1 MKVSKTF
8 YRLPLS
14 SFVWGL
20 VLLSLNS
27 IQMVKAEMSPYDWAL
42 IHLDYA
48 RQEKVEQLRSFC
60 DRIHALAQKAAHDKY
75 VLASFEINHEYDQ
88 SENRGDAPLSL
99 KDQVLTLRQSFNY
112 YYIENY
118 FAFYDILFVNNR
130 GRIFYTIRNESDL
143 NHDFIQHDGT
153 PSELFAILKTAP
165 RQEIFVDFHY
175 YTPSAEAAAFFV
187 EPVQLEDGVGGWIVL
202 QCAINK
208 VNSIFAWNDNLGAT
222 GETFLVNGQGT
233 MLTESNFTGRS
244 TILNKRLDDRNIQ
257 AKFADQQGHR
267 TVTDYRGQTALTSF
281 EVVEFLGTRWLVVA
295 KMDEDEI
302 LTRHY
307 VQHRRYYGDRI
318 KSFLHKTPIAPPREL
333 KKSASQ
339 TLLRIDMDE
348 FLKADNG
355 ERLLTFGLATCTGLL
370 VTYPEHFAYLAHVS
384 PKDKVYGDG
393 ETNLLGQMVK
403 RIKTFDIYP
412 CEQRN
417 LVFVVVATHD
427 ESLLAV
433 ADKLLEEGY
442 LLSQIQVMI
451 NYEATAA
458 SMSYDY
464 RSNELAV
471 KWRVKDDEGG
481 NLCHS
486 LKDAY
491 NLGKILQDLV
501 KGSPQA
507 VGQEGLTQS
516 QGCQDVENVG

>member
-1 MKVSKTF
+1 M
-8 YRLPLS
+8 
-14 SFVWGL
+14 
-20 VLLSLNS
+20 
-27 IQMVKAEMSPYDWAL
+27 
-42 IHLDYA
+42 
-48 RQEKVEQLRSFC
+48 
-60 DRIHALAQKAAHDKY
+60 
-75 VLASFEINHEYDQ
+75 
-88 SENRGDAPLSL
+88 
-99 KDQVLTLRQSFNY
+99 
-112 YYIENY
+112 
-118 FAFYDILFVNNR
+118 
-130 GRIFYTIRNESDL
+130 
-143 NHDFIQHDGT
+143 
-153 PSELFAILKTAP
+153 
-165 RQEIFVDFHY
+165 
-175 YTPSAEAAAFFV
+175 
-187 EPVQLEDGVGGWIVL
+187 EDGVGGWIVL

-208 VNSIFAWNDNLGAT
+208 VNSIFAWNDDLGAT
-222 GETFLVNGQGT
+222 GETFLVNGHGT

-257 AKFADQQGHR
+257 TKFADQQGHR

-281 EVVEFLGTRWLVVA
+281 EVVEFLGTQWLVVA

-307 VQHRRYYGDRI
+307 IQHRRYYGDRI
-318 KSFLHKTPIAPPREL
+318 KSFLHKTPMAPLRES
-333 KKSASQ
+333 KSSAPQ

-412 CEQRN
+412 CEQRD
-417 LVFVVVATHD
+417 LIFVVVATHD

-433 ADKLLEEGY
+433 VDKLLEEGY

-464 RSNELAV
+464 RSN
-471 KWRVKDDEGG
+471 
-481 NLCHS
+481 S
-486 LKDAY
+486 LNDAY

-501 KGSPQA
+501 KGSPRA
-507 VGQEGLTQS
+507 VGQEGLS
-516 QGCQDVENVG
+516 RWQGCPNVEKVG